1 MWRGRLQQSVDL
13 HLVNCDAAVRAD
25 IAARSTPDAFI
36 GIGCVSIMV
45 TLVVYLFRLER
56 QDVGRA
62 RDYAKVTPF
71 ASLGIDD
78 NSTSDFRHNDY
89 LF

>member
-1 MWRGRLQQSVDL
+1 
-13 HLVNCDAAVRAD
+13 
-25 IAARSTPDAFI
+25 
-36 GIGCVSIMV
+36 MV

-56 QDVGRA
+56 QDVGRT